1 MKKFVKIPL
10 TLLLSFS
17 LISGITVF
25 SGAVSPSTDDAALK
39 VLNEDFAALSENE
52 FEEITSD
59 SENYDIYVLM
69 QFDYPAIDLA
79 SLEGLSVEERRDT
92 VKNYYK
98 TRNEQTAS
106 ELGIS
111 NVSVSYSAPYA
122 EIIYDSVSE
131 YNEDRDTLMNAA
143 SNDKIKYVGA
153 DFISGSQPAAE
164 STEVNSSA
172 PDFTL
177 DDIFETIG
185 IYAETEYDGTGIKV
199 GILEDD
205 LPVSCANLP
214 STVYTEEYGVS
225 NTSRKQ
231 HAAFVASL
239 IGGTTGV
246 AKGAS
251 LYFAAC
257 CRDNPNLTQYTFTDC
272 LNWLV
277 HSKYVNIINMSAGY
291 YFHDE
296 YTYIGNTPY
305 DGKLPTNTNGT
316 VYTTI
321 CAYIDYTIA
330 TSGCLIVKS
339 AGNRGG
345 NLTKPAMAVNAL
357 TVGATDANGEV
368 WASSSYISDDENIPK
383 PEVVAPGVNIVVPNL
398 GTNSGTSFATPLVTG
413 IAVRLMHQYPD
424 LLKTNPGLL
433 KEIIMVGCNP
443 LSSVSG
449 RLDDYSG
456 YGMICYTNSRNI
468 IANKRFGTVVTP
480 EYSAAGKVVYESLIT
495 VSPMQ
500 IIYINLS
507 RMILGQSCTPS
518 ADIIDHNMVKY
529 KVRIIY
535 ETSAGETVIHE
546 TNWNSSTAYIN
557 IENRVVN
564 LRTYKIQ
571 VVTNEQVRNRPEI
584 ISLSH
589 PYEPHVHSYIFN
601 CSPTSNYMHS
611 AQCACKDTI
620 YENHTYVTNS
630 DGTRIC
636 TKCNYPEGL
645 LSS

>member
-1 MKKFVKIPL
+1 
-10 TLLLSFS
+10 
-17 LISGITVF
+17 
-25 SGAVSPSTDDAALK
+25 
-39 VLNEDFAALSENE
+39 
-52 FEEITSD
+52 
-59 SENYDIYVLM
+59 
-69 QFDYPAIDLA
+69 
-79 SLEGLSVEERRDT
+79 
-92 VKNYYK
+92 
-98 TRNEQTAS
+98 
-106 ELGIS
+106 
-111 NVSVSYSAPYA
+111 
-122 EIIYDSVSE
+122 
-131 YNEDRDTLMNAA
+131 
-143 SNDKIKYVGA
+143 
-153 DFISGSQPAAE
+153 
-164 STEVNSSA
+164 
-172 PDFTL
+172 
-177 DDIFETIG
+177 
-185 IYAETEYDGTGIKV
+185 
-199 GILEDD
+199 
-205 LPVSCANLP
+205 
-214 STVYTEEYGVS
+214 
-225 NTSRKQ
+225 
-231 HAAFVASL
+231 
-239 IGGTTGV
+239 
-246 AKGAS
+246 
-251 LYFAAC
+251 
-257 CRDNPNLTQYTFTDC
+257 
-272 LNWLV
+272 
-277 HSKYVNIINMSAGY
+277 MSAGY
-291 YFHDE
+291 YFYDE
-296 YTYIGNTPY
+296 YIKNHVGNEI
-305 DGKLPTNTNGT
+305 DPTKPPLNINAT
-316 VYTTI
+316 VYTAF

-339 AGNRGG
+339 AGNSGG

-433 KEIIMVGCNP
+433 KEIIMAGCNP
-443 LSSVSG
+443 LSSANG

-480 EYSAAGKVVYESLIT
+480 EYSATGKVVYESLIT

-518 ADIIDHNMVKY
+518 VDIIDHNMVKY

-535 ETSAGETVIHE
+535 ETSAGETIIHE
-546 TNWNSSTAYIN
+546 TDWNSSTAYIN